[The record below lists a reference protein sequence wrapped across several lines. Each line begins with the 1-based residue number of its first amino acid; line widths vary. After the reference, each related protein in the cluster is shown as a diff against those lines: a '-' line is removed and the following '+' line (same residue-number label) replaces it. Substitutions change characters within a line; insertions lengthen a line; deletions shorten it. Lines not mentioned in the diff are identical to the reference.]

1 MQLPR
6 TLSRMGPVSPS
17 KLAAA
22 YVLDLAFGDPPGM
35 PHPVRMMGWVIAK
48 GERLCKPGTVAIQ
61 DLFKGS
67 ALAIFVVAKSW
78 AAAWLA
84 LRVARSFSPSLG
96 TGAELALGW
105 TTLAT
110 GSLVSEAGAVVSA
123 LESGQIERARH
134 ALSTIVGR
142 DTNDLDDPEIARAV
156 IETVAESLCDGVIAP
171 LFYLVLGSAPLA
183 IAYKALNT
191 LDSMIGHPEH
201 PYTYFGRFAARC
213 DDLANLVP
221 ARLTPLAIIAA
232 AWLHAK
238 SHRSA
243 WHTWLSDGHK
253 HPSPNAGQ
261 SEAAMAGALRVQ
273 LGGTNYYDG
282 KPSTKPL
289 LGSGYKLPTVADA
302 RRCLT
307 VARFTS
313 FLAFA
318 AAFTWCTWKAHR

>member
-1 MQLPR
+1 MR
-6 TLSRMGPVSPS
+6 PVSPS
-17 KLAAA
+17 KLAAT
-22 YVLDLAFGDPPGM
+22 YVLDLAFGDPTGM
-35 PHPVRMMGWVIAK
+35 PHPVRLIGWIIAK
-48 GERLCKPGTVAIQ
+48 GEHLCKPGTHAAQ
-61 DLFKGS
+61 DLWNGS
-67 ALAIFVVAKSW
+67 ALSVFVVATSW

-84 LRVARSFSPSLG
+84 LRVARSLSPFLG
-96 TGAELALGW
+96 AGAEVALGW

-110 GSLVSEAGAVVSA
+110 GSLVLEAGAVVSA

-134 ALSTIVGR
+134 ALATIVGR
-142 DTNDLDDPEIARAV
+142 DADDLDHPEIARAV

-171 LFYLVLGSAPLA
+171 LFYLVLGGVPLA

-201 PYTYFGRFAARC
+201 PYTYFGRLAARC

-221 ARLTPLAIIAA
+221 ARLTALAIIAA

-238 SHRSA
+238 PHRTA
-243 WHTWLSDGHK
+243 WQTWLSDGHK

-261 SEAAMAGALRVQ
+261 SEAAMAGALQVQ
-273 LGGTNYYDG
+273 LGGTNYYDR

-289 LGSGYKLPTVADA
+289 LGFGYKSPTVADA
-302 RRCLT
+302 RRCLA
-307 VARFTS
+307 VARLTS

-318 AAFTWCTWKAHR
+318 VAFTWCTWRGRR

>member
-1 MQLPR
+1 LGYSQGRAAL
-6 TLSRMGPVSPS
+6 LSV
-17 KLAAA
+17 
-22 YVLDLAFGDPPGM
+22 
-35 PHPVRMMGWVIAK
+35 
-48 GERLCKPGTVAIQ
+48 
-61 DLFKGS
+61 
-67 ALAIFVVAKSW
+67 FVVANSW
-78 AAAWLA
+78 TAAWLA
-84 LRVARSFSPSLG
+84 LWIARSLSPSLS

-110 GSLVSEAGAVVSA
+110 GSLISEAGAVVSA
-123 LESGQIERARH
+123 LESGQIEGARH
-134 ALSTIVGR
+134 ALATIVGR
-142 DTNDLDDPEIARAV
+142 DTDDLDHREIARAV

-171 LFYLVLGSAPLA
+171 LFYLVLGGVPLA
-183 IAYKALNT
+183 VAYKALNT

-213 DDLANLVP
+213 DDLANFLP
-221 ARLTPLAIIAA
+221 ARLTALAIIATA
-232 AWLHAK
+232 CLHAK

-261 SEAAMAGALRVQ
+261 SEAAMAGALRVR
-273 LGGTNYYDG
+273 LGGSNYYDG
-282 KPSTKPL
+282 KPFTRPL
-289 LGSGYKLPTVADA
+289 LGYGYKPPTVADA

-307 VARFTS
+307 VARLTS